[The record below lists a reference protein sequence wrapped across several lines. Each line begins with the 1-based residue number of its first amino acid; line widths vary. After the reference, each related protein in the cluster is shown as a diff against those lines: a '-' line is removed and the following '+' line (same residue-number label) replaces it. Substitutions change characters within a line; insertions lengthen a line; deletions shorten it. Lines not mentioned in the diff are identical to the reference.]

1 MPGWLNPG
9 AATDRVGPMTFVSPL
24 GALVTLAVVGPL
36 VAFLIAERNRER
48 VVGILGLVETGAAS
62 RWAVVTALVA
72 IAALLGA
79 AAAQPTL
86 VNRSAREVRSD
97 AAAFVVIDTSR
108 SMLASTGPG
117 QPTRFERAKKFAL
130 RFRNQLPD
138 IRMGLATFTDRVL
151 PTIFPTADRQAFD
164 VAVGQSIGIE
174 RPPPSDGTNNLI
186 TTLSAL
192 TSIALDNYFEPDAT
206 KRLVVVLTD
215 GESAPFFDGSIGAL
229 FRGPP
234 PVHTIYVQFW
244 HRGEHVYLPDGKPE
258 SLYRT
263 DPAAERTITRL
274 AEASDGVAIEN
285 EDVRAAT
292 ETARAMLGNGP
303 KTSDARE
310 RRRVELAPYLAFGV
324 LFPLGFLLYRR
335 NV

>member
-1 MPGWLNPG
+1 
-9 AATDRVGPMTFVSPL
+9 MTFVSPL
-24 GALVTLAVVGPL
+24 GALVALAVLGPL
-36 VAFLIAERNRER
+36 VAFLIGERNRER
-48 VVGILGLVETGAAS
+48 VIGILGIPGTGSAS

-97 AAAFVVIDTSR
+97 AAAFFVIDTSR
-108 SMLASTGPG
+108 SMLASSGPG
-117 QPTRFERAKKFAL
+117 EPTRFERAKTFAL
-130 RFRNQLPD
+130 HLRNRLPD
-138 IRMGLATFTDRVL
+138 IRIGLATFTDRVL

-164 VAVGQSIGIE
+164 TAVRQSIAIE
-174 RPPPSDGTNNLI
+174 RPPPSDGSNTLI

-244 HRGEHVYLPDGKPE
+244 RRGEHVYLPDGKPE
-258 SLYRT
+258 PRYRT
-263 DPAAERTITRL
+263 DPAAERTIRRL
-274 AEASDGVAIEN
+274 AEASDGVAIES

-292 ETARAMLGNGP
+292 ETARTMLGNGP

-324 LFPLGFLLYRR
+324 LAPLGFLLYRR

>member
-1 MPGWLNPG
+1 
-9 AATDRVGPMTFVSPL
+9 VTFISPL
-24 GALVTLAVVGPL
+24 GALVALAVLGPL
-36 VAFLIAERNRER
+36 VAFLIGERNRER
-48 VVGILGLVETGAAS
+48 VIGILGIPGTGSAS
-62 RWAVVTALVA
+62 RWAIVTALVA

-97 AAAFVVIDTSR
+97 AAAFFVIDTSR
-108 SMLASTGPG
+108 SMLASSGPG
-117 QPTRFERAKKFAL
+117 APTRFERAKAFAL
-130 RFRNQLPD
+130 HLRNRLPD
-138 IRMGLATFTDRVL
+138 IRIGLATFTDRVL

-164 VAVGQSIGIE
+164 TAIRQSIAIE
-174 RPPPSDGTNNLI
+174 RPPPSDGSNTLI

-192 TSIALDNYFEPDAT
+192 TSIALDNYFEPEAT

-244 HRGEHVYLPDGKPE
+244 RRGEHVYLPNGKPE
-258 SLYRT
+258 PRYRT
-263 DPAAERTITRL
+263 DPAAQRTIRRL
-274 AEASDGVAIEN
+274 ADASDGVAIEN

-292 ETARAMLGNGP
+292 ETARTMLGNGP

-324 LFPLGFLLYRR
+324 LAPLGFLLYRR
-335 NV
+335 NA

>member
-1 MPGWLNPG
+1 
-9 AATDRVGPMTFVSPL
+9 MTFVSPL
-24 GALVTLAVVGPL
+24 GALLALAVVAPL
-36 VAFLIAERNRER
+36 AAFLIAERNRDR
-48 VVGILGLVETGAAS
+48 VVGILGLPARHAAS
-62 RWAVVTALVA
+62 RWAIVTALA
-72 IAALLGA
+72 SIAALLAA

-97 AAAFVVIDTSR
+97 AAAFFVVDTSR
-108 SMLASTGPG
+108 SMLASSGPG
-117 QPTRFERAKKFAL
+117 DPTRFERAKKFAL
-130 RFRNQLPD
+130 QLRNQLPD
-138 IRMGLATFTDRVL
+138 IRIGLATFTDRVL
-151 PTIFPTADRQAFD
+151 PTIFPTADREAFD
-164 VAVGQSIGIE
+164 AAIHQSIGIE
-174 RPPPSDGTNNLI
+174 RPPPSDGSDTLI

-192 TSIALDNYFEPDAT
+192 TSIALDNYFEPNET

-244 HRGEHVYLPDGKPE
+244 DRGEHVYKADGKPE
-258 SLYRT
+258 PHYRI

-285 EDVRAAT
+285 GSVKAAAKA
-292 ETARAMLGNGP
+292 ARTMLGNGP
-303 KTSDARE
+303 RVSDTRE
-310 RRRVELAPYLAFGV
+310 RRRVDLAPYLAFGV
-324 LFPLGFLLYRR
+324 LAPLGFLLYRR

>member
-1 MPGWLNPG
+1 
-9 AATDRVGPMTFVSPL
+9 MTFVSPL
-24 GALVTLAVVGPL
+24 GALVALAVLAPL
-36 VAFLIAERNRER
+36 TAFLIAERNRER
-48 VVGILGLVETGAAS
+48 VLRVLRLPDSSAAS
-62 RWAVVTALVA
+62 RWTIVTALVT

-97 AAAFVVIDTSR
+97 AAAFFVIDTSR
-108 SMLASTGPG
+108 SMLASTGAG
-117 QPTRFERAKKFAL
+117 EPTRFERAKKFAL
-130 RFRNQLPD
+130 QLRNQLPD
-138 IRMGLATFTDRVL
+138 IRVGLATFTDRVL
-151 PTIFPTADRQAFD
+151 PTIFPTADRRAFGQA
-164 VAVGQSIGIE
+164 VNQSIGIE
-174 RPPPSDGTNNLI
+174 RPPPSDGSNNLI

-244 HRGEHVYLPDGKPE
+244 HRGEHVYLPNGKPE
-258 SLYRT
+258 PLYRT

-274 AEASDGVAIEN
+274 ADASGGVAIEN
-285 EDVRAAT
+285 ESLKAAT
-292 ETARAMLGNGP
+292 EAARAMLGNGP

-310 RRRVELAPYLAFGV
+310 HRRVELAPYLAFGV

-335 NV
+335 NI

>member
-1 MPGWLNPG
+1 
-9 AATDRVGPMTFVSPL
+9 MTFVSPF
-24 GALVTLAVVGPL
+24 GALIALAVVAPL
-36 VAFLIAERNRER
+36 VAFLISERNRER
-48 VVGILGLVETGAAS
+48 VIGILGIPGTGAAS
-62 RWAVVTALVA
+62 RWAVVTTLVA

-108 SMLASTGPG
+108 SMLASSGPG
-117 QPTRFERAKKFAL
+117 GPTRFERAKKFAFQ
-130 RFRNQLPD
+130 FRNQLSD
-138 IRMGLATFTDRVL
+138 IRVGLATFTDRIL
-151 PTIFPTADRQAFD
+151 PTIFPTADREAFD
-164 VAVGQSIGIE
+164 VAIRQSIGIE
-174 RPPPSDGTNNLI
+174 QPPPSDGSNTLI

-192 TSIALDNYFEPDAT
+192 TSIAMDNYFEPDAK

-244 HRGEHVYLPDGKPE
+244 HRGERVYLPDGKPE
-258 SLYRT
+258 PRYRM

-274 AEASDGVAIEN
+274 AEASDGVAIRNEN
-285 EDVRAAT
+285 ARAAV
-292 ETARAMLGNGP
+292 ETARTMLGNGP

-324 LFPLGFLLYRR
+324 LAPLGFLLYRR

>member
-1 MPGWLNPG
+1 
-9 AATDRVGPMTFVSPL
+9 MTFVSPL
-24 GALVTLAVVGPL
+24 GALVALAVVGPL
-36 VAFLIAERNRER
+36 AAFLLAERNHDR
-48 VVGILGLVETGAAS
+48 VVGILGLPGTRPVS

-97 AAAFVVIDTSR
+97 AAAFFVIDTSR
-108 SMLASTGPG
+108 SMLASSGPG
-117 QPTRFERAKKFAL
+117 EPTRFARAKKFAL

-138 IRMGLATFTDRVL
+138 IRVGLATMTDRVL

-164 VAVGQSIGIE
+164 VAIRQSIGIE
-174 RPPPSDGTNNLI
+174 RPPPSDGSNTLI

-192 TSIALDNYFEPDAT
+192 TRIALDNYFEPEA
-206 KRLVVVLTD
+206 KHRLVVLLTD

-234 PVHTIYVQFW
+234 EVHTIYVQFW
-244 HRGEHVYLPDGKPE
+244 QRGEHVYLPNGKPE
-258 SLYRT
+258 PRYRT
-263 DPAAERTITRL
+263 DPAGERTIRRL
-274 AEASDGVAIEN
+274 ADASDGVAIEN
-285 EDVRAAT
+285 ENVKSAV
-292 ETARAMLGNGP
+292 ETARMMLGNGP
-303 KTSDARE
+303 RVSDVRE
-310 RRRVELAPYLAFGV
+310 RRRVDLAPYLAFGV
-324 LFPLGFLLYRR
+324 LAPLGFLLYRR

>member
-1 MPGWLNPG
+1 
-9 AATDRVGPMTFVSPL
+9 MTFVSPF
-24 GALVTLAVVGPL
+24 GALIALAVVAPL
-36 VAFLIAERNRER
+36 AAFLIGERNRER
-48 VVGILGLVETGAAS
+48 VIGILGIPRTGAAS

-86 VNRSAREVRSD
+86 VNRSAREIRSD
-97 AAAFVVIDTSR
+97 AAAFVIIDTSR
-108 SMLASTGPG
+108 SMLASSGPG
-117 QPTRFERAKKFAL
+117 DPTRFARAKKFAL
-130 RFRNQLPD
+130 RFRNQLSD
-138 IRMGLATFTDRVL
+138 IRVGLATFTDRVL
-151 PTIFPTADRQAFD
+151 PTLFPTADREAFD
-164 VAVGQSIGIE
+164 VAIRQSIGIE
-174 RPPPSDGTNNLI
+174 QPPPSDGSNTLI

-192 TSIALDNYFEPDAT
+192 TSIALDNYFEPDAK
-206 KRLVVVLTD
+206 KRMVVVLTD

-244 HRGEHVYLPDGKPE
+244 RRGERVYLPDGKPE
-258 SLYRT
+258 PRYRT

-274 AEASDGVAIEN
+274 AEASDGVAIRNEN
-285 EDVRAAT
+285 VKAAV
-292 ETARAMLGNGP
+292 ETARTMLGKGP

-324 LFPLGFLLYRR
+324 LAPLGFLLYRR